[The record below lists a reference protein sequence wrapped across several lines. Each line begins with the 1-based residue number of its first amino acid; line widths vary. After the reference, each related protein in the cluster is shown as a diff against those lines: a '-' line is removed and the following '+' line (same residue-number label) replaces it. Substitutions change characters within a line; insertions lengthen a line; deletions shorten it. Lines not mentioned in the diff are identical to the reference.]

1 MIPAQFILSKGTCRS
16 NPSCLIFNRY
26 LHSGDRFIILNRTVD
41 SFGTYL
47 GDEDEEYIVQIAGE
61 ASCDPPIFHPS
72 SLGNTSGPPAKMIIT
87 GIYMGTSTNVYEILI
102 VEGIHVDEPLFTWRK
117 YALGHRDGG
126 GPYHHCKKLLS
137 LSPIELEAGIFVSW
151 NANSGQSSGD
161 TWRFIAHA
169 GDTFRWR
176 RENSGWSP
184 LNRITNV
191 GLVMPDKNNMDL
203 VNDSDESTPPSLRA
217 FGEYGGLDDAT
228 LVVEIL
234 RDGDAFRWKKHRPPL
249 DHNSFT
255 TNHSGPH
262 SYQNSI
268 FDSNLL
274 RALEKRHTN
283 DYSHW
288 SPAISLAFANPLH
301 LMRAFTSFSPNQRDL
316 NMVKYF
322 TYL

>member
-1 MIPAQFILSKGTCRS
+1 
-16 NPSCLIFNRY
+16 
-26 LHSGDRFIILNRTVD
+26 
-41 SFGTYL
+41 
-47 GDEDEEYIVQIAGE
+47 
-61 ASCDPPIFHPS
+61 
-72 SLGNTSGPPAKMIIT
+72 
-87 GIYMGTSTNVYEILI
+87 
-102 VEGIHVDEPLFTWRK
+102 
-117 YALGHRDGG
+117 
-126 GPYHHCKKLLS
+126 
-137 LSPIELEAGIFVSW
+137 
-151 NANSGQSSGD
+151 
-161 TWRFIAHA
+161 
-169 GDTFRWR
+169 
-176 RENSGWSP
+176 
-184 LNRITNV
+184 
-191 GLVMPDKNNMDL
+191 MPDKNNMDL

-301 LMRAFTSFSPNQRDL
+301 L
-316 NMVKYF
+316 
-322 TYL
+322 